1 MRRNCQNTCLPIET
15 RAPICVC
22 GIPCCC
28 CTLLLPL
35 FLLVFF
41 YIALLGSIPSAPW
54 VWQCAVWS
62 ECMAV
67 PMGTG
72 STSGPHQCSPVWN
85 HQEKVGKESALKG
98 LQRCFF
104 LLFLFLFCFY
114 FFSFLAEG
122 GAGQDFGLRSSSC
135 CLLYGAE
142 SNFSHQFWMTLAQP
156 MGSWASFPTN
166 PFGSKG
172 SPDLQ
177 LFHSKKRLI
186 SSSETPI
193 PFLWM
198 RWKHPILI

>member
-15 RAPICVC
+15 RAPTCVC

-72 STSGPHQCSPVWN
+72 STSGSHQCSPVWN

-104 LLFLFLFCFY
+104 YYFFFCFV
-114 FFSFLAEG
+114 FISFLSWRREVLG
-122 GAGQDFGLRSSSC
+122 R
-135 CLLYGAE
+135 
-142 SNFSHQFWMTLAQP
+142 TLACDP
-156 MGSWASFPTN
+156 LPAACSMGQKVTFPISF
-166 PFGSKG
+166 
-172 SPDLQ
+172 
-177 LFHSKKRLI
+177 
-186 SSSETPI
+186 E
-193 PFLWM
+193 
-198 RWKHPILI
+198 